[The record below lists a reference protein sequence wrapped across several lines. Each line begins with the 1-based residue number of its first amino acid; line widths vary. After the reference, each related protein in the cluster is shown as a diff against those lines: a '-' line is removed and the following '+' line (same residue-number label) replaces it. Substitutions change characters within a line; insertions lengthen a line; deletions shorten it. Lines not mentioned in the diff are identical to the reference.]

1 MSKILGISAFYHDS
15 AASLIINGEIVASV
29 QEERFTRVKHDSSYP
44 FNSINWI
51 LKISNLKL
59 SEIDKIIF
67 YENPQLKFKRIIKSY
82 FLHSTFKSYISFSKA
97 MFSWLSEKLF
107 YKKHLLLLLKRND
120 ENFDDK
126 KKIFFVNHHFSH
138 ASSAYYPS
146 PYDEAIIL
154 TADGVGEFTT
164 TSVAIGKKNKIDII
178 KEIHFPDSLGML
190 YSSFTYYVGFKVNS
204 GEYKLMGLAPYGQP
218 IYKDLILKNLIDV
231 KSDGS
236 FKLNL
241 KYFDYVAGS
250 KMINKSF
257 ENLFGKKKRLPS
269 QNITQFHMD
278 IASSIQCVLE
288 EIIIKICTSIQKEYK
303 IRNLCLAGGVALNC
317 VVNGKILESKIFDSV
332 WVQPASG
339 DAGGSLGAALGYW
352 FNFLQSKRNPSENDS
367 MENSYLGPKFSETEI
382 KKQLDLSE
390 AKYSVHSYDE
400 ISDIVASDLADSNAV
415 GWFCGRAEF
424 GPRALGSRSI
434 LADPRDPDM
443 QKNLNLKIKFRESF
457 RPFAPVVLEEKAEQ
471 WFDMTFKKSPYM
483 MFVHKVKEN
492 KLIEKKEKNK
502 FSSLEKV
509 NEVRSQIPAVTHI
522 DNSARIQTVNKKSNK
537 YLYNLISKFEKKT
550 NCPVLVNTS
559 FNVRGEPIV
568 NTPKEAFDCFMG
580 TNLDILVIENFYLK
594 KKDQLSTLLTN
605 YKNKFKPD

>member
-15 AASLIINGEIVASV
+15 AASLIINGKIVASV

-51 LKISNLKL
+51 LKSSNLKL

-82 FLHSTFKSYISFSKA
+82 FLHSTFKSYISFCKA

-126 KKIFFVNHHFSH
+126 KKIVFVNHHFSH
-138 ASSAYYPS
+138 ASSAFYPS
-146 PYDEAIIL
+146 PYDEALIL
-154 TADGVGEFTT
+154 TADGVGEFAT

-190 YSSFTYYVGFKVNS
+190 YSSFTYYIGFKVNS

-218 IYKDLILKNLIDV
+218 IYKDLILKNLINV
-231 KSDGS
+231 KNDGS

-241 KYFDYVAGS
+241 KYFDYIAGS
-250 KMINKSF
+250 KMINKNF
-257 ENLFGKKKRLPS
+257 ENLFGKEKRLPE
-269 QNITQFHMD
+269 QNISQFHMD
-278 IASSIQCVLE
+278 IASSIQCVIE
-288 EIIIKICTSIQKEYK
+288 EIIIKICISIKKDYK
-303 IRNLCLAGGVALNC
+303 INNLCLAGGVALNC
-317 VVNGKILESKIFDSV
+317 VANGKILESKIFDNV

-352 FNFLQSKRNPSENDS
+352 FNFLQSKRNPSENDT

-382 KKQLDLSE
+382 KKQLDQSG
-390 AKYSVHSYDE
+390 AIYSVHSHE
-400 ISDIVASDLADSNAV
+400 NISDIVANDLTNSNAV

-434 LADPRDPDM
+434 LADPRDPNM

-457 RPFAPVVLEEKAEQ
+457 RPFAPVVLEEKAEE
-471 WFDMTFKKSPYM
+471 WFDMNFKKSPYM
-483 MFVHKVKEN
+483 MFVHKLKKN
-492 KLIEKKEKNK
+492 KLIQKNEKNK

-522 DNSARIQTVNKKSNK
+522 DNSARIQTISNESNK
-537 YLYNLISKFEKKT
+537 HLYNLLSKFEKKT

-559 FNVRGEPIV
+559 FNVRGEPMV
-568 NTPKEAFDCFMG
+568 NTPKEAFECFMG

-594 KKDQLSTLLTN
+594 KKDQLSTLLTD

>member
-15 AASLIINGEIVASV
+15 AASLIINGKIISSA
-29 QEERFTRVKHDSSYP
+29 QEERFTRIKHDSSYP

-51 LKISNLKL
+51 LKSSNLKL
-59 SEIDKIIF
+59 VEIDKIIF
-67 YENPQLKFKRIIKSY
+67 YENPQLKFQRIIKSY
-82 FLHSTFKSYISFSKA
+82 FLYSTFKSYISFCKA
-97 MFSWLSEKLF
+97 MFSWLNQKLF
-107 YKKHLLLLLKRND
+107 YKKHLISLLKKND
-120 ENFDDK
+120 KSFDDE
-126 KKIFFVNHHFSH
+126 KKIFFVDHHFSH
-138 ASSAYYPS
+138 ASSAFYPS

-154 TADGVGEFTT
+154 TADGVGEFAT
-164 TSVAIGKKNKIDII
+164 TSVAIGKKNKIDMI

-190 YSSFTYYVGFKVNS
+190 YSSFTYYIGFKVNS
-204 GEYKLMGLAPYGQP
+204 GEYKLMGLAPYGQS
-218 IYKDLILKNLIDV
+218 IYKDLILENLIDV
-231 KSDGS
+231 KNDGS

-250 KMINKSF
+250 KMINKNF
-257 ENLFGKKKRLPS
+257 EKLFGKERRLPE

-278 IASSIQCVLE
+278 IASSIQCVIE
-288 EIIIKICTSIQKEYK
+288 EIVIKICASLKKDYK
-303 IRNLCLAGGVALNC
+303 INNLCLAGGVALNC
-317 VVNGKILESKIFDSV
+317 VANGKILESKIFDNV

-352 FNFLQSKRNPSENDS
+352 FNFMHCKRYPSKNDS
-367 MENSYLGPKFSETEI
+367 MENSYLGPKFSEIEI
-382 KKQLDLSE
+382 KKQLDRSG
-390 AKYSVHSYDE
+390 AKYSLKSYENILDL
-400 ISDIVASDLADSNAV
+400 VAIDLANSNAV

-424 GPRALGSRSI
+424 GPRSLGSRSI
-434 LADPRDPDM
+434 LADPRDPNM

-457 RPFAPVVLEEKAEQ
+457 RPFAPVVIEEKAEE
-471 WFDMTFKKSPYM
+471 WFDMSSKKSPYM
-483 MFVHKVKEN
+483 IFVHKVKKN
-492 KLIEKKEKNK
+492 KLIEIKEKNK
-502 FSSLEKV
+502 FLNLEKV

-522 DNSARIQTVNKKSNK
+522 DNSARVQTISSKNNKK
-537 YLYNLISKFEKKT
+537 LYDLISRFEKKT

-568 NTPKEAFDCFMG
+568 NTPKEAFECFMG

>member
-51 LKISNLKL
+51 LKSSNLKL

-67 YENPQLKFKRIIKSY
+67 YENPQLKFNRIIKSY
-82 FLHSTFKSYISFSKA
+82 LLHSTFKSYASFCKA
-97 MFSWLSEKLF
+97 MFSWLNKKLF
-107 YKKHLLLLLKRND
+107 YKKHLLLLLKKND
-120 ENFDDK
+120 VNFSDK

-303 IRNLCLAGGVALNC
+303 IRNLCLAGGVAL
-317 VVNGKILESKIFDSV
+317 KDDQKEIQKLQQKPH
-332 WVQPASG
+332 WQPPPFLCRRCSEVSALPPVSG
-339 DAGGSLGAALGYW
+339 RCLRLRGHL
-352 FNFLQSKRNPSENDS
+352 P
-367 MENSYLGPKFSETEI
+367 
-382 KKQLDLSE
+382 
-390 AKYSVHSYDE
+390 
-400 ISDIVASDLADSNAV
+400 
-415 GWFCGRAEF
+415 
-424 GPRALGSRSI
+424 
-434 LADPRDPDM
+434 
-443 QKNLNLKIKFRESF
+443 
-457 RPFAPVVLEEKAEQ
+457 EK
-471 WFDMTFKKSPYM
+471 
-483 MFVHKVKEN
+483 
-492 KLIEKKEKNK
+492 
-502 FSSLEKV
+502 
-509 NEVRSQIPAVTHI
+509 
-522 DNSARIQTVNKKSNK
+522 
-537 YLYNLISKFEKKT
+537 
-550 NCPVLVNTS
+550 
-559 FNVRGEPIV
+559 
-568 NTPKEAFDCFMG
+568 
-580 TNLDILVIENFYLK
+580 
-594 KKDQLSTLLTN
+594 
-605 YKNKFKPD
+605 

>member
-15 AASLIINGEIVASV
+15 AASLIINGEIVASA

-51 LKISNLKL
+51 LKSSNLKL
-59 SEIDKIIF
+59 SEIDKVIF

-82 FLHSTFKSYISFSKA
+82 LLHSTLKSYISFCKA
-97 MFSWLSEKLF
+97 MFSWLNEKLF
-107 YKKHLLLLLKRND
+107 YKKHLLLLLKKND
-120 ENFDDK
+120 VNFTDK

-154 TADGVGEFTT
+154 TADGVGEFAT

-178 KEIHFPDSLGML
+178 KEIHFPDSIGML
-190 YSSFTYYVGFKVNS
+190 YSSFTYYIGFKVNS

-218 IYKDLILKNLIDV
+218 IYKDLILKHLIDV

-241 KYFDYVAGS
+241 KYFDYVTGS
-250 KMINKSF
+250 KMINKNF
-257 ENLFGKKKRLPS
+257 ENLFRKEKRLPS

-278 IASSIQCVLE
+278 IASSIQCVIE

-303 IRNLCLAGGVALNC
+303 ISNLCLAGGVALNC
-317 VVNGKILESKIFDSV
+317 VANGKILESKIFDSV

-382 KKQLDLSE
+382 KKQLDLSG

-400 ISDIVASDLADSNAV
+400 ISDIVASDLANSNAV

-434 LADPRDPDM
+434 LADPRDPNM

-471 WFDMTFKKSPYM
+471 WFDMTCKKSAYM
-483 MFVHKVKEN
+483 MFVHKLKKN
-492 KLIEKKEKNK
+492 KLIKKKEKNK

-537 YLYNLISKFEKKT
+537 HLYNLISKFEKKT

-568 NTPKEAFDCFMG
+568 NTPKEAFECFMG

-594 KKDQLSTLLTN
+594 KKNQLSELSTN
-605 YKNKFKPD
+605 YKEKFKPD